1 VVVATATASARR
13 ASRWNLRGRAELT
26 RWFHSAASWAA
37 SHQSLVGMWAHLRAA
52 SAQLLAVARARPAA
66 RRGLASA
73 VSGTAPPGTRPR
85 VTEQTFVLGMWF
97 DVDEASHVA
106 GIFVHEQIAFASNAG
121 ADDARFIVV
130 DESRVMIQRH
140 ELWFV

>member
-1 VVVATATASARR
+1 MIAAVVVTASASARR
-13 ASRWNLRGRAELT
+13 ASRWNLRGRTELT
-26 RWFHSAASWAA
+26 R
-37 SHQSLVGMWAHLRAA
+37 RAA
-52 SAQLLAVARARPAA
+52 SAPLRAVLRARPAA

-97 DVDEASHVA
+97 DVDEASHVV
-106 GIFVHEQIAFASNAG
+106 GIFAHERIAFASNAG
-121 ADDARFIVV
+121 ADDAHFIVV
-130 DESRVMIQRH
+130 DKFRVMIQRH